1 VLNAFVWGV
10 IAAFSLVIGGL
21 IASWM
26 TIRQR
31 ALGLIMAFGAGVL
44 ISAVALK
51 CPNPFGKSLSTS
63 EGV

>member
-31 ALGLIMAFGAGVL
+31 ALGLIMAFGAGVPACL
-44 ISAVALK
+44 FPRFPMNSFSRQSAA
-51 CPNPFGKSLSTS
+51 PR
-63 EGV
+63 